1 MEIDFIS
8 SKDSNET
15 RTMDTKSDNIEV
27 MIDNGT
33 DEIIKNFFESVLQK
47 HQKILEKS
55 MKGSKYVFDS
65 VDPLYYKL
73 HKISL
78 SRGESYIDS
87 PEWLKNKKTTINSKN
102 NDDKCFQYAVTVALN
117 YPV

>member
-33 DEIIKNFFESVLQK
+33 DEPYLVSITL
-47 HQKILEKS
+47 
-55 MKGSKYVFDS
+55 
-65 VDPLYYKL
+65 
-73 HKISL
+73 
-78 SRGESYIDS
+78 
-87 PEWLKNKKTTINSKN
+87 
-102 NDDKCFQYAVTVALN
+102 
-117 YPV
+117 